1 MLYVIYVIRKCS
13 FLALWFSLQPILWT
27 NFALWIKSPTLP
39 FSAKKTFIFWSTV
52 IVNTNRPRRVGEKSI
67 HVLLKS
73 LPGKAKL
80 GVRVKTKPYQAIFT
94 FLCVPIVVVVVLLV
108 KSFSCSPKVA
118 KELFHIIKKEHGVKN
133 TLHNKANI
141 DNS

>member
-13 FLALWFSLQPILWT
+13 FLALWFSWQPILWT
-27 NFALWIKSPTLP
+27 NFAIWIKSPTLP

-73 LPGKAKL
+73 LQGKANSSL
-80 GVRVKTKPYQAIFT
+80 SVKTKPYQAAIFT

-108 KSFSCSPKVA
+108 KSFHLKWPRS
-118 KELFHIIKKEHGVKN
+118 FYTDQRRNMG
-133 TLHNKANI
+133 
-141 DNS
+141 

>member
-1 MLYVIYVIRKCS
+1 M
-13 FLALWFSLQPILWT
+13 
-27 NFALWIKSPTLP
+27 
-39 FSAKKTFIFWSTV
+39 
-52 IVNTNRPRRVGEKSI
+52 GEKSI
-67 HVLLKS
+67 YVLLKS
-73 LPGKAKL
+73 LPGKANSSI
-80 GVRVKTKPYQAIFT
+80 RVLTKPYQAIFS
-94 FLCVPIVVVVVLLV
+94 FLCVPIVVVVALLV